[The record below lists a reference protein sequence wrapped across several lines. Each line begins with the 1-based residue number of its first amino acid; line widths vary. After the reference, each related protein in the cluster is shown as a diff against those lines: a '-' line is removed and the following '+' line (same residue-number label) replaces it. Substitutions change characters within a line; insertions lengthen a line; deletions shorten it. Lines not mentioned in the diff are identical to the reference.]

1 MSFLFSASKNNEACL
16 RPARTVSSTH
26 RQSLQKISMAE
37 LPLSPAVAA
46 VPTPE
51 VLLPVPETAIT
62 RASRDIS
69 SSDKKTSAWKERG
82 SRNLT
87 YDERRAMLD
96 FLLKRRIEGSTK
108 LMRHAVTDAA
118 TESGV
123 DRRTVSRLW
132 KRAVQSLENGDE
144 VCDVASRKVG
154 RRGRRKRDWS
164 AELERVKEIPLAQ
177 RGSIRALATAV
188 GIPKTTLYELLK
200 EDGNPSIN
208 AIKPSLTDKN
218 KIERLR
224 YCADKV
230 RPNGL
235 FDDMHNVVH
244 INMKWLSLPRDK
256 KTKVMFMAAVARPQW
271 DPQRSEFF
279 DGKIGVWPFVREE
292 IRPCIPIENT
302 GRSQLERTFVPL
314 ETVTKEDVQRMI
326 TEIIVPT
333 IRHKMPVHLT
343 IFIQQDSAKIRCSGD
358 ATFAEEG
365 RKEGWNVQMQSLPP
379 YSPDFTVMDSALFRV
394 VQTALKTSPPPLLNA
409 SVSGLTELVSC
420 VERAFSTLTSDQI
433 NDAFLSLQKAMEC
446 TMRVQGSNTYE
457 LGPTSKEQLQF
468 QGSLPV
474 SIMCDPDALLMCRTA
489 LDETAEEGLETL

>member
-1 MSFLFSASKNNEACL
+1 
-16 RPARTVSSTH
+16 
-26 RQSLQKISMAE
+26 MAD
-37 LPLSPAVAA
+37 LPPTPAVAA
-46 VPTPE
+46 ESTPE
-51 VLLPVPETAIT
+51 TLLPVPETSIT
-62 RASRDIS
+62 PAKYDANP
-69 SSDKKTSAWKERG
+69 SDKKTSAWKERG

-118 TESGV
+118 TEFGV

-218 KIERLR
+218 KLERLR

-230 RPNGL
+230 RSNGL
-235 FDDMHNVVH
+235 FDDMYNVVH
-244 INMKWLSLPRDK
+244 INMKWFSLPRDK

-271 DPQRSEFF
+271 DSQRNEFF
-279 DGKIGVWPFVREE
+279 DGKIGVWPFVRDE
-292 IRPCIPIENT
+292 IQACIPME
-302 GRSQLERTFVPL
+302 GSDMKSALQGRTFVPL

-343 IFIQQDSAKIRCSGD
+343 IYIQQDSAKIRCSGD

-365 RKEGWNVQMQSLPP
+365 RKEGWNIQMQNLPP
-379 YSPDFTVMDSALFRV
+379 YSPDFTVMDSALFRF
-394 VQTALKTSPPPLLNA
+394 VQAALKASPPPLLNT

-420 VERAFSTLTSDQI
+420 VERAFSTLKSDQI

-474 SIMCDPDALLMCRTA
+474 SILCDPDALLACRAA
-489 LDETAEEGLETL
+489 LDENTDEALETL

>member
-1 MSFLFSASKNNEACL
+1 MADLP
-16 RPARTVSSTH
+16 PA
-26 RQSLQKISMAE
+26 
-37 LPLSPAVAA
+37 PAVAA
-46 VPTPE
+46 ESTPE
-51 VLLPVPETAIT
+51 TLLPVPETSIT
-62 RASRDIS
+62 PAKYDANP
-69 SSDKKTSAWKERG
+69 SDKKTSAWKERG

-118 TESGV
+118 TEFGV

-218 KIERLR
+218 KLERLR

-230 RPNGL
+230 RSNGL
-235 FDDMHNVVH
+235 FDDMYNVVH
-244 INMKWLSLPRDK
+244 INMKWFSLPRDK

-271 DPQRSEFF
+271 DSQRNEFF
-279 DGKIGVWPFVREE
+279 DGKIGVWPFVRDE
-292 IRPCIPIENT
+292 IQACIPME
-302 GRSQLERTFVPL
+302 GSDMKSALQGRTFVPL

-343 IFIQQDSAKIRCSGD
+343 IYIQQDSAKIRCSGD

-365 RKEGWNVQMQSLPP
+365 RKEGWNIQMQNLPP

-394 VQTALKTSPPPLLNA
+394 VQAALKASPPPLLNT

-420 VERAFSTLTSDQI
+420 VERAFSTLKSDQI

-474 SIMCDPDALLMCRTA
+474 SILCDPDALLACRAA
-489 LDETAEEGLETL
+489 LDENTDEALETL